1 MYLVFDNMYSILY
14 IYSMLQNRIKVL
26 RAEQDLT
33 QAQLAEMIGVI
44 RQTIIAMEQNKYQP
58 SVVLALKL
66 AQYFRVSVE
75 EIFQLTNPI

>member
-26 RAEQDLT
+26 RAERDLT